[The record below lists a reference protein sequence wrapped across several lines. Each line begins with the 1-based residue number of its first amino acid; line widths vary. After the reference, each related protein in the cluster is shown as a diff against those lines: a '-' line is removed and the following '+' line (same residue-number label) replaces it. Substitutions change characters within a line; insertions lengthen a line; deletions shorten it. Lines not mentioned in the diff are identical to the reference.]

1 MINNKYN
8 TSNMNT
14 ATIYLCS
21 TSEIKIKA
29 SEYFIKTLSDLKKK
43 SYTLLHRNP
52 PRLTPEQPLDENTAV
67 ACLTRIMTM
76 KQILLND
83 NSLHTGDMIL
93 SIENGIYTINNNNY
107 DISILMIYDTL
118 TDKIYRYN
126 SFGIMIDPSLYA
138 LYLKNTYKQDLKN
151 TYYSSKELESI
162 FVQYPMITY
171 YDTNILSYCKTSESF
186 GSMLCKLFNVKSNNW
201 SSDPRFGNIDR
212 IDQIKDAMNKYM
224 IDQMTEIIPNYPKQ
238 GVMFKHMTSIVT
250 NPILLE
256 ILFKTLERF
265 IRDNFNIDHIDYFAG
280 LDARGFYFAPT
291 LAHIFKK
298 GFIPVRKAGK
308 IPKTDTTLI
317 ATESYGTEYSSDEF
331 GLEHNSEYSGK
342 NVLIIDDL
350 LATGGSF
357 IGAASVLTKVGL
369 KIMGA
374 VAVYDVLVL
383 RKNANKKL
391 SDANIQYKVLI
402 NENNVPNDFM
412 PLKYQI
418 PDITLKNISCENI
431 FDKKEI
437 KKRDFTL
444 SPEEWLAIDGL
455 TNEEIKIIDSNKMN
469 NVTLIYADKD
479 TSLATKILDV
489 MNNQMGT
496 SIKYDTVRTP
506 ITTGKFSNGEPHI
519 KIDANIRNKHVII
532 ITQMRTGFITDDF
545 MELMFILDACNRA
558 GSDKITV
565 IMPYYPCSRS
575 DKKDDPRCP
584 IGAALIAEMLDLK
597 KIHNLVSIDLHA
609 GQIQV
614 YLDKGFHNLYMKRYI
629 CEFIH
634 TNYLQMY
641 DKSEWNNHFILI
653 APDAGSAKTVKGY
666 SKLLEINNIIMDK
679 QRDYSRPGTVV
690 ASRFIG
696 SKDEFKG
703 KIGLIIDDMADTMGT
718 MCAATKELV
727 DNGLKGVIVLV
738 THGILSGPA
747 IENINNSEY
756 ILEVIV
762 SDTLPQDHNIIKSPK
777 IKVISSAELI
787 ARSIDGIL
795 TGRSISRL
803 F

>member
-1 MINNKYN
+1 MN
-8 TSNMNT
+8 TSN
-14 ATIYLCS
+14 IYLCS

-29 SEYFIKTLSDLKKK
+29 AEYLVKTLSELKKK
-43 SYTLLHRNP
+43 SYTLSP
-52 PRLTPEQPLDENTAV
+52 ESTSYQTPEQPLDEITAF
-67 ACLTRIMTM
+67 ACSIRINIMEKKLTDENR
-76 KQILLND
+76 
-83 NSLHTGDMIL
+83 LHDGDLII
-93 SIENGIYTINNNNY
+93 SIENGIFNINNNYY
-107 DISILMIYDTL
+107 DVSVLMIYDRFTRI
-118 TDKIYRYN
+118 TTRYN
-126 SFGIMIDPSLYA
+126 SFGIMIDTSLYA
-138 LYLKNTYKQDLKN
+138 LYQKYRKPNQT
-151 TYYSSKELESI
+151 
-162 FVQYPMITY
+162 
-171 YDTNILSYCKTSESF
+171 F
-186 GSMLCKLFNVKSNNW
+186 GWMLNYLLNVKSNNW
-201 SSDPRFGNIDR
+201 SSDPKFGNIDR
-212 IDQIKDAMNKYM
+212 TEQIKDAMNKYL
-224 IDQMTEIIPNYPKQ
+224 IDHMTSIIPNYPKQ
-238 GVMFKHMTSIVT
+238 GVMFKHMTSIIT
-250 NPILLE
+250 NPLLLE
-256 ILFKTLERF
+256 ILFKLLERF
-265 IRDNFNIDHIDYFAG
+265 IRDNFNVNKIDYFAG

-331 GLEHNSEYSGK
+331 GLEHNPEYSGK

-357 IGAASVLTKVGL
+357 IGSASVLTKVGL
-369 KIMGA
+369 SVVGA
-374 VAVYDVLVL
+374 VTVYDVDGL
-383 RKNANKKL
+383 RETARKKL

-412 PLKYQI
+412 QLDYKF
-418 PDITLKNISCENI
+418 PDITLKNMSKLLSDKEIRENMGGKISENI
-431 FDKKEI
+431 TGKPNK
-437 KKRDFTL
+437 FTL
-444 SPEEWLAIDGL
+444 SSDEWLAIDGL
-455 TNEEIKIIDSNKMN
+455 SAKEIELIDSNKMN

-479 TSLATKILDV
+479 TSLATKILGV

-496 SIKYDTVRTP
+496 SIKYDMVRTP
-506 ITTGKFSNGEPHI
+506 ITTGKFSNGEPRI

-532 ITQMRTGFITDDF
+532 ITQMRTGYITDDF

-565 IMPYYPCSRS
+565 VMPYYPCSRS

-597 KIHNLVSIDLHA
+597 KIHNLVSVDLHA
-609 GQIQV
+609 GQIQG

-629 CEFIH
+629 CDFIH
-634 TNYLQMY
+634 SNYLQMY
-641 DKSEWNNHFILI
+641 NKTEWNDHYILI

-679 QRDYSRPGTVV
+679 QRDYSQPGTVV

-718 MCAATKELV
+718 MCAATQELV

-747 IENINNSEY
+747 IQNINNSEH
-756 ILEVIV
+756 IIEVIV
-762 SDTLPQDHNIIKSPK
+762 SDTLPQDHNILKSPK
-777 IKVISSAELI
+777 IRVISSAELI
-787 ARSIDGIL
+787 ARTIDGIL